1 MSLADDKVLPTG
13 TYAIIN
19 AYHNVMIA
27 TDGEEGPLT
36 TSSNDYGVSFSFS
49 AC

>member
-19 AYHNVMIA
+19 AYYNVVIA
-27 TDGEEGPLT
+27 IDGKEGPLT
-36 TSSNDYGVSFSFS
+36 TSSNDYGVSLSF
-49 AC
+49 